1 MPSQRRRAKPACRL
15 DQLFTVLATLEVPVA
30 PVRGGDA
37 AIVVGVV
44 GGGKVAPLLVI
55 VVLVGIV
62 IGGSC
67 RCP

>member
-1 MPSQRRRAKPACRL
+1 M
-15 DQLFTVLATLEVPVA
+15 PVA

-55 VVLVGIV
+55 VVLVGTV